1 MSPAALSDASDVV
14 EVVFSIGSN
23 FGNRDANVREGLK
36 WLSSILTDFRCSSV
50 YATPDCHGGSK
61 EYMNAVAIGI
71 TSSTPKRLESLCKDY
86 EITRGRTPE
95 MRRAG
100 NVPIDID
107 LVVYDS
113 KVLRPNDFKRDFFRI
128 GYSMI

>member
-86 EITRGRTPE
+86 EITRGRTLE
-95 MRRAG
+95 RRRSG
-100 NVPIDID
+100 QVPSDID
-107 LVVYDS
+107 LVVYA
-113 KVLRPNDFKRDFFRI
+113 
-128 GYSMI
+128 